1 MNLSAITAY
10 ADLLFPVAVAIAGF
24 FVAYGVVSWVSAL
37 RDPTLR
43 GFESLA
49 ELRDGRPGIWAR
61 AWAKLEPVGR
71 RLLPVMGDERKRIEN
86 LLFIAGL
93 RHPSAASLFVLSKL
107 LLIVSAIAATWLTW
121 PESREEVTASLIVL
135 PIAGVTLGVIG
146 PNWWLASTVKRR
158 QAKLRNGFPDA
169 LDLLVICV
177 EAGLGLTAAIER
189 VTAEVRILHPE
200 LAQEFA
206 AVNAEIRSGIDRATA
221 LQGLNRRTGL
231 PEIRGLVT
239 LLVQTMQLGTGIAD
253 SLRVYS
259 SEFRDQRM
267 RIAEE
272 RAAKTGTKMIFP
284 LVFCEFPA
292 FFLVAVGPAVIQIYD
307 SFLI

>member
-1 MNLSAITAY
+1 MNISQFTLYTNI
-10 ADLLFPVAVAIAGF
+10 LFPAAVAFAGF
-24 FVAYGVVSWVSAL
+24 FLAYGVAAWAMTL
-37 RDPTLR
+37 RDPSVR
-43 GFESLA
+43 GFERLA
-49 ELRDGRPGIWAR
+49 DIRDGRPTMWTR
-61 AWAKLEPVGR
+61 VFSKLEPFGR
-71 RLLPVMGDERKRIEN
+71 RLLPVMGDERLRIEEQ
-86 LLFIAGL
+86 LFIAGL
-93 RHPSAASLFVLSKL
+93 RRPNAAGTFVLIKL
-107 LLIVSAIAATWLTW
+107 VSLLAVIVATWLLW
-121 PESREEVTASLIVL
+121 PTSSESVTPLLIVL
-135 PIAGVTLGVIG
+135 PIAGITLALIG
-146 PNWWLASTVKRR
+146 PNWWLASRVKRR
-158 QAKLRNGFPDA
+158 QARLRNGFPDA

-177 EAGLGLTAAIER
+177 EAGLGLTAALER
-189 VTAEVRILHPE
+189 VTTEIRILHPE

-206 AVNAEIRSGIDRATA
+206 SVNAEIRSGIDRATA

-267 RIAEE
+267 QKAEE

-292 FFLVAVGPAVIQIYD
+292 FFLIAVGPVVIQIYKN
-307 SFLI
+307 LQL

>member
-1 MNLSAITAY
+1 MDLTTFMDF
-10 ADLLFPVAVAIAGF
+10 ADLLFPVSIAMAGF
-24 FVAYGVVSWVSAL
+24 FVAYGVASWVSAL

-49 ELRDGRPGIWAR
+49 DPREGRPGVWAR
-61 AWAKLEPVGR
+61 AWRAMEPIGR
-71 RLLPVMGDERKRIEN
+71 GVLPMMGDERKRIEDQ
-86 LLFIAGL
+86 LFIAGI
-93 RHPSAASLFVLSKL
+93 RHPNAASLFVLSKL
-107 LLIVSAIAATWLTW
+107 LLLASVIVATWFLW
-121 PESREEVTASLIVL
+121 PEKTITVAAPLIAL
-135 PIAGVTLGVIG
+135 PVAGIALALTGT
-146 PNWWLASTVKRR
+146 NWWLATKVKRR
-158 QAKLRNGFPDA
+158 QSKLRNGFPDA

-189 VTAEVRILHPE
+189 VTREVRILHPE

-259 SEFRDQRM
+259 SGFRDQRM
-267 RIAEE
+267 RVAEE
-272 RAAKTGTKMIFP
+272 RDAKTGTKMIFP

-292 FFLVAVGPAVIQIYD
+292 FFLVAVGPAVIKIYENLQI
-307 SFLI
+307 

>member
-1 MNLSAITAY
+1 MNISQFTVY
-10 ADLLFPVAVAIAGF
+10 ANVLFPAAVAFAGF
-24 FVAYGVVSWVSAL
+24 FLAYGIAAWAMTL

-43 GFESLA
+43 GFETLVETRA
-49 ELRDGRPGIWAR
+49 GRPTVWTRIFSG
-61 AWAKLEPVGR
+61 LEPFGR
-71 RLLPVMGDERKRIEN
+71 QLLPVMGDERRRIEEQ
-86 LLFIAGL
+86 LFIAGL
-93 RHPSAASLFVLSKL
+93 RRPTAAANFVLSKL
-107 LLIVSAIAATWLTW
+107 VLLVVVLVASWVFWPNEFESVATPIVA
-121 PESREEVTASLIVL
+121 L
-135 PIAGVTLGVIG
+135 PIAGIVLALGG
-146 PNWWLASTVKRR
+146 PNWWLESRVKRR

-177 EAGLGLTAAIER
+177 EAGLGLTAALER
-189 VTAEVRILHPE
+189 VTTEVRILHPE

-206 AVNAEIRSGIDRATA
+206 AVNAEIRSGIDRSTA

-267 RIAEE
+267 RNAEE

-292 FFLVAVGPAVIQIYD
+292 FFLVAVGPAVIQIYKN
-307 SFLI
+307 FQL

>member
-1 MNLSAITAY
+1 MNLSALVDF
-10 ADLLFPVAVAIAGF
+10 ADLLFPVAIAIAGF
-24 FVAYGVVSWVSAL
+24 LLAYGVASWASAL

-43 GFESLA
+43 GFEALA
-49 ELRDGRPGIWAR
+49 DTGDGRPGLWAR
-61 AWAKLEPVGR
+61 TWIRLEPIGR
-71 RLLPVMGDERKRIEN
+71 TLLPIMGDERTRIEDQ
-86 LLFIAGL
+86 LFIAGI
-93 RHPSAASLFVLSKL
+93 RRPNAVSLFVLSKL
-107 LLIVSAIAATWLTW
+107 LLLVSALVATWLLW
-121 PESREEVTASLIVL
+121 PESTTEVTAALVVL
-135 PIAGVTLGVIG
+135 PIAGIALGVAG
-146 PNWWLASTVKRR
+146 PNWWLATKVKRR

-189 VTAEVRILHPE
+189 VTTEIRILHPE
-200 LAQEFA
+200 LAQEFGS
-206 AVNAEIRSGIDRATA
+206 VNAEIRSGIDRATA

-267 RIAEE
+267 RMAEE

-284 LVFCEFPA
+284 LVLCEFPA
-292 FFLVAVGPAVIQIYD
+292 FFLVAVGPAVIKIYEHFQI
-307 SFLI
+307 

>member
-1 MNLSAITAY
+1 MNITNVTLY
-10 ADLLFPVAVAIAGF
+10 TNILFPAAVAFAGF
-24 FVAYGVVSWVSAL
+24 FLAYGVAAWAMTL
-37 RDPTLR
+37 RDPSVR
-43 GFESLA
+43 GFERLVDI
-49 ELRDGRPGIWAR
+49 RDGRPAMWTR
-61 AWAKLEPVGR
+61 VFSKLEPFGR
-71 RLLPVMGDERKRIEN
+71 RLLPVMGEERLRIEER
-86 LLFIAGL
+86 LFIAGL
-93 RHPSAASLFVLSKL
+93 RRPNAAGTFVLIKL
-107 LLIVSAIAATWLTW
+107 VSLLAVIVATWLLW
-121 PESREEVTASLIVL
+121 PTSSESVTPLLIVL
-135 PIAGVTLGVIG
+135 PIAGITLALIG
-146 PNWWLASTVKRR
+146 PNWWLASRVNRR

-177 EAGLGLTAAIER
+177 EAGLGLTAALER
-189 VTAEVRILHPE
+189 VTTEIRILHPE

-206 AVNAEIRSGIDRATA
+206 SVNAEIRSGIDRATA

-267 RIAEE
+267 QKAEE

-284 LVFCEFPA
+284 LVVCEFPA
-292 FFLVAVGPAVIQIYD
+292 FFLIAVGPVVIQIYKN
-307 SFLI
+307 FQL

>member
-1 MNLSAITAY
+1 MNLSAVVDF
-10 ADLLFPVAVAIAGF
+10 ADLLFPVAIAISGF
-24 FVAYGVVSWVSAL
+24 FLAYGLASWVVAL

-49 ELRDGRPGIWAR
+49 ETRDGRPRIWAR
-61 AWAKLEPVGR
+61 AWAKLEPIGR
-71 RLLPVMGDERKRIEN
+71 SVLPIMGDERTRIEN
-86 LLFIAGL
+86 QLFIAGM
-93 RHPSAASLFVLSKL
+93 RHPNAVSLFVLTKL
-107 LLIVSAIAATWLTW
+107 FLLVSALLATWLLW
-121 PESREEVTASLIVL
+121 PESTTEVSAALVML
-135 PIAGVTLGVIG
+135 PIAGIAVGVLG
-146 PNWWLASTVKRR
+146 PNWWLATQVKRR
-158 QAKLRNGFPDA
+158 QSKLRNGFPDA

-206 AVNAEIRSGIDRATA
+206 SVNAEIRSGIDRATA

-239 LLVQTMQLGTGIAD
+239 LLVQTMQLGTGVAD

-284 LVFCEFPA
+284 LVLCEFPA
-292 FFLVAVGPAVIQIYD
+292 FFLVAVGPAAIKIYENFQI
-307 SFLI
+307 